1 MRNKTMPRLLAAVLA
16 LLLCMGAFS
25 VTAFA
30 YGGETETDG
39 SMAPYDPEP
48 GAAEMKDTAA
58 ASDTEDT
65 GDGSQTEGVADTDT
79 LAEEQISDLLS
90 ALIGARGNITVTED
104 GVEITSE
111 EGAKQTGTV
120 TTNGGRLN
128 VRTGAGL
135 DNDAFTQLENG
146 ATVEV
151 IGEDGDWIKVLLPE
165 RVGYV
170 HSDYLTVTEG
180 AASDGAASPS
190 LSGRMTFPPC
200 WSCSW
205 VEAAPP

>member
-1 MRNKTMPRLLAAVLA
+1 MRNKTMPRLLAAFLA

-48 GAAEMKDTAA
+48 GAAEMKDTEA

-90 ALIGARGNITVTED
+90 ALIGARGNITVTD
-104 GVEITSE
+104 NFWAMCG
-111 EGAKQTGTV
+111 
-120 TTNGGRLN
+120 NCYGRLYKN
-128 VRTGAGL
+128 CSRCCNRAYR
-135 DNDAFTQLENG
+135 Q
-146 ATVEV
+146 
-151 IGEDGDWIKVLLPE
+151 
-165 RVGYV
+165 
-170 HSDYLTVTEG
+170 
-180 AASDGAASPS
+180 SPQS
-190 LSGRMTFPPC
+190 
-200 WSCSW
+200 
-205 VEAAPP
+205 

>member
-1 MRNKTMPRLLAAVLA
+1 MRNKTMPRLLAAFLA

-48 GAAEMKDTAA
+48 GAAEMKDTEA

-65 GDGSQTEGVADTDT
+65 GDGSQTEGGADTDT

-128 VRTGAGL
+128 VRTGADPTYERQFHTIENLMQHADMIINCG
-135 DNDAFTQLENG
+135 DAGQEGELIQRWVMQKAG
-146 ATVEV
+146 ARCPVKRL
-151 IGEDGDWIKVLLPE
+151 WLCH
-165 RVGYV
+165 RW
-170 HSDYLTVTEG
+170 
-180 AASDGAASPS
+180 
-190 LSGRMTFPPC
+190 R
-200 WSCSW
+200 
-205 VEAAPP
+205 

>member
-1 MRNKTMPRLLAAVLA
+1 MRNKTMPRLLAAFLA

-48 GAAEMKDTAA
+48 GAAEMKDTEA
-58 ASDTEDT
+58 ASDTEWGWDR
-65 GDGSQTEGVADTDT
+65 EACIR
-79 LAEEQISDLLS
+79 AIE
-90 ALIGARGNITVTED
+90 A
-104 GVEITSE
+104 
-111 EGAKQTGTV
+111 
-120 TTNGGRLN
+120 
-128 VRTGAGL
+128 AGL